1 MANLC
6 ADDCGFYGNIRVV
19 EKPGL
24 FCSSCSRKYTI
35 KKNSKVEVA
44 PTSGTSSNNGGD
56 KLSSG
61 TPALLPVELAKFV
74 SEINNKIQRILSS
87 NTSPV
92 SPLITRADT
101 ANPSSA
107 ATATVNST
115 STATTAVNK
124 SVATVGASDV
134 HKQIIGTSKVTDD
147 VASATSAAT
156 STESKSLPSKKAPAT
171 NNARYPPHKLKRALI
186 MREGSFNEVR
196 KELQSRG
203 FKIVM
208 LRTSPGDVSW
218 KSLLI
223 RELRELHICK
233 HDVVIANPMWVDVAL
248 KELRIPVP
256 EPPDY
261 PPCVSHMLRRKVW
274 KSTLAQ
280 VRAALLSGQHKT
292 LFIKPASGAKSFNGE
307 VLHGPVDDVL
317 ECFLGPYYPHIL
329 PSQEVHCGEVVDM
342 NSEYA
347 VYLVDGFVRS
357 ICHYQ
362 CKRSTCRCCD
372 AELAQKGNG

>member
-1 MANLC
+1 
-6 ADDCGFYGNIRVV
+6 
-19 EKPGL
+19 
-24 FCSSCSRKYTI
+24 
-35 KKNSKVEVA
+35 
-44 PTSGTSSNNGGD
+44 
-56 KLSSG
+56 
-61 TPALLPVELAKFV
+61 
-74 SEINNKIQRILSS
+74 
-87 NTSPV
+87 
-92 SPLITRADT
+92 
-101 ANPSSA
+101 
-107 ATATVNST
+107 
-115 STATTAVNK
+115 
-124 SVATVGASDV
+124 
-134 HKQIIGTSKVTDD
+134 
-147 VASATSAAT
+147 
-156 STESKSLPSKKAPAT
+156 
-171 NNARYPPHKLKRALI
+171 

-196 KELQSRG
+196 EELQSRG

-208 LRTSPGDVSW
+208 LKTSPGDVSW

-223 RELRELHICK
+223 RELRELQICK

-261 PPCVSHMLRRKVW
+261 PPCASHMLRRKVW

-292 LFIKPASGAKSFNGE
+292 LFVKPASGAKIFNGE

-372 AELAQKGNG
+372 AELAQKGNV